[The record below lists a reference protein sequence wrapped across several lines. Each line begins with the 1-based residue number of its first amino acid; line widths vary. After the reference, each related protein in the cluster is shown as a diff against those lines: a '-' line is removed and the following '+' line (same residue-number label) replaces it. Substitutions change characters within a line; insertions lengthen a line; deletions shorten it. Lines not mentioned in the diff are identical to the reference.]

1 MLELLEKHPKAAEV
15 VRNWFTDKMIESLN
29 TDDVPED
36 FKEIIRQDVIDNE
49 RIDKILGS
57 QPRALFDVF
66 DEHEI
71 YINIIRNNGKFMW
84 GWSDNIEH
92 TIKGEFIYIRKDAES
107 FAIKAAFEILEQKLS
122 SDEATVEV

>member
-15 VRNWFTDKMIESLN
+15 VRNWFTDKMIESLK

-71 YINIIRNNGKFMW
+71 FISINITNRKFTYRI
-84 GWSDNIEH
+84 DNVINPTE
-92 TIKGEFIYIRKDAES
+92 YSRRKECES
-107 FAIKAAFEILEQKLS
+107 ISITRAFGILEQKLS
-122 SDEATVEV
+122 TDEATIEV

>member
-66 DEHEI
+66 DENKI
-71 YINIIRNNGKFMW
+71 YIIIDKQPEWNW
-84 GWSDNIEH
+84 IIENESYENS
-92 TIKGEFIYIRKDAES
+92 ICKSRKEAES

>member
-15 VRNWFTDKMIESLN
+15 VRNWFTDKMIESLK

-71 YINIIRNNGKFMW
+71 FISINITNRKFTYRI
-84 GWSDNIEH
+84 DNVINPTEYS
-92 TIKGEFIYIRKDAES
+92 KRKECES
-107 FAIKAAFEILEQKLS
+107 ISITRAFGILEQKLS
-122 SDEATVEV
+122 TDEATVEV

>member
-15 VRNWFTDKMIESLN
+15 VRNWFTDKMIESLK

-92 TIKGEFIYIRKDAES
+92 TIKGEFIDIRKEAES

-122 SDEATVEV
+122 TDEATVEV

>member
-1 MLELLEKHPKAAEV
+1 MLELLEKYPKAAEV
-15 VRNWFTDKMIESLN
+15 VRNWFTDKMIESLK

-36 FKEIIRQDVIDNE
+36 FKEMIRKDAIDNE

-92 TIKGEFIYIRKDAES
+92 TIKGEFIDIRKEAES

-122 SDEATVEV
+122 SDEAAVEV

>member
-1 MLELLEKHPKAAEV
+1 MLELLEKYPKAAEV
-15 VRNWFTDKMIESLN
+15 VRNWFTDKMIESLK

-36 FKEIIRQDVIDNE
+36 FKEMIRKDVIDNE
-49 RIDKILGS
+49 KLDKILGT
-57 QPRALFDVF
+57 QPRTLFDVF
-66 DEHEI
+66 DEHKI

-92 TIKGEFIYIRKDAES
+92 TIKGEFIDIRKDAES

-122 SDEATVEV
+122 SDEAAVEV